1 MGFNKEQRQAIR
13 HKEGPLLVV
22 AGPGSGKTTVIVNRT
37 KELIQKGVDPDS
49 ILVITFTRDAAKEM
63 ESRFFAL
70 MDGEK
75 PNVTFGTIHSLAL
88 RILVH
93 SFRYSY
99 EDVLGEQEKARL
111 LKKLIRD
118 LHIDTEDISQLV
130 RGVSNAIGF
139 IKSRQPKDF
148 DEAMKIFDTLDC
160 GCNANHFA
168 RIYKEYLA
176 FCEENKR
183 IDYDDIQILCLKK
196 LKEDKRALK
205 LWRDQYQYIS
215 VDECQDMDYVQAEL
229 VYLLAR
235 PKLNICIVG
244 DDDQSL
250 YKFRG
255 AEPGIMLDFEKK
267 FDAKKIVLDTNYRSG
282 EQIVN
287 LTSDFIKR
295 NKVRFDKDFKSVR
308 KRGKLSLCTCANVSD
323 QTRHVTREI
332 KMAIKAGVP
341 VDEIAVIY
349 RTNAESGK
357 IIAGLIEEDIP
368 FVAKRRDTINLFEH
382 WIFKDIVNFYEL
394 ARDPMHMDF
403 ERVKRALKRPTR
415 YIPVKATKQSHSL
428 QELIDWGFENRKPYI
443 ARNLHEFRFDI
454 RSLHGLPLNDFMNH
468 LINNME
474 YKQAILDYA
483 EYNRYNPQ
491 ELIAVLDEIVDS
503 AADFKDF
510 DDWIE
515 YTKDYTFTLEESSEE
530 DRSGVHLLT
539 MHSSKGLE
547 FKRVF
552 IINAYEGNTPYAYKG
567 TISDLEEE
575 RRMFYV
581 AMTRAKDQVMIFYPL
596 TNSKGKELDPSRY
609 IDDLQE
615 ALKNQKTT
623 KKASA

>member
-37 KELIQKGVDPDS
+37 KELIQKGVEPDS
-49 ILVITFTRDAAKEM
+49 ILVITFTKAAAKEM
-63 ESRFFAL
+63 ESRFFSL
-70 MDGEK
+70 MDGER

-111 LKKLIRD
+111 LKRFVRE
-118 LHIDTEDISQLV
+118 LHIDTEDVNQFV

-148 DEAMKIFDTLDC
+148 EESMEIFDTLDC

-168 RIYKEYLA
+168 RIYKEYLV
-176 FCEENKR
+176 FCEEYKR

-196 LKEDKRALK
+196 LKEDKKALK
-205 LWRDQYQYIS
+205 LWREQYQYIS

-229 VYLLAR
+229 IYLLAR

-282 EQIVN
+282 EQIVS

-308 KRGKLSLCTCANVSD
+308 KRGKVSLCRCSNVSD
-323 QTRHVTREI
+323 QTNRVTKEI
-332 KMAIKAGVP
+332 KKAMKAGVP
-341 VDEIAVIY
+341 ADEIAVIY

-368 FVAKRRDTINLFEH
+368 FVAKKRDTINLFEH
-382 WIFKDIVNFYEL
+382 WIFKDIINFYEL
-394 ARDPMHMDF
+394 SKDPNNMDF
-403 ERVKRALKRPTR
+403 ERVKRAIKRPTR

-428 QELIDWGFENRKPYI
+428 QELIDWGFDNRKPYI
-443 ARNLHEFRFDI
+443 ARNIHDFRFDI
-454 RSLHGLPLNDFMNH
+454 RSLQGLNLKDFMTT
-468 LINNME
+468 LMNNIE
-474 YKQAILDYA
+474 YKRAILDYA
-483 EYNRYNPQ
+483 DYNRYNPQ
-491 ELIAVLDEIVDS
+491 ELIAILDEIVDS
-503 AADFKDF
+503 AANFENF

-552 IINAYEGNTPYAYKG
+552 VINAYEGNTPYAYKG
-567 TISDLEEE
+567 QISDVEEE

-581 AMTRAKDQVMIFYPL
+581 AMTRAKDQVTIFYPMID
-596 TNSKGKELDPSRY
+596 SKGNELEPSRY
-609 IDDLQE
+609 IADLQE
-615 ALKNQKTT
+615 ALKKEM
-623 KKASA
+623 KLEKASA